1 MSLGRLPRL
10 RSLTVAIGWG
20 RCPRD
25 AAGDSEQYAA
35 VRPVDIFSSSL
46 QTCFFISLET
56 TSAPGR
62 NPLFSELWSRW
73 QLAGGANSAAF
84 STAAA
89 ASETACK

>member
-25 AAGDSEQYAA
+25 AAGDSDNMLRLDLPA
-35 VRPVDIFSSSL
+35 VSSSL
-46 QTCFFISLET
+46 QTCFFICLET